1 MGLNE
6 KKNASLKKAFKS
18 GLDTDRLTYKGLRNK
33 VIMQLRKA
41 KAHFF
46 LEIIREAK
54 WNSKILWKSI
64 DQLLGEK
71 KPKSGSIQ
79 LKINCII
86 VNDNPAVATH
96 FNNYLLDSV
105 VDLGQ
110 HFLKKNTFLKS
121 QLMNYLLLL

>member
-1 MGLNE
+1 MSAFGQIIGKYTKTKTQKPNAKRCLPWFNSTLWDLM
-6 KKNASLKKAFKS
+6 KKKDASLKKAFKS

-64 DQLLGEK
+64 DQLLGEE

-96 FNNYLLDSV
+96 F
-105 VDLGQ
+105 
-110 HFLKKNTFLKS
+110 
-121 QLMNYLLLL
+121 

>member
-1 MGLNE
+1 M
-6 KKNASLKKAFKS
+6 KKKDASLKKAFKS

-110 HFLKKNTFLKS
+110 HFIKKNTFL
-121 QLMNYLLLL
+121 LV